1 MIDKRVSAR
10 GVHRVKNI
18 EQESGDL
25 ICMSECDAVSDLY
38 RIYYLTFHSFVK
50 LMECIV
56 TVAMVK

>member
-25 ICMSECDAVSDLY
+25 ICVSAARVTLSL
-38 RIYYLTFHSFVK
+38 IY
-50 LMECIV
+50 IV
-56 TVAMVK
+56 YII